1 MFLCAKRL
9 VYKSVGGNLM
19 EVFVARQP
27 IFNIEEEIV
36 GYELLYRKDLTNVF
50 PYIDGDQATAEVII
64 NSCLNIGLE
73 RLTEGKKCSIHFTE
87 NLLEQKLP
95 TYFSPNDLVVKI
107 SKVKPSRKL
116 IEICKELKELGYT
129 LSLSEC
135 IFQQDNPYSFE
146 LLPYIDMIKVDF
158 RKEFPDQYER
168 IEQIVAGYDI
178 TLLAEKIET
187 YEAYEEAKNRG
198 YSLFQGYLFSEP
210 LIESTYEVPTVF
222 SSYYQDIQNKSLEE
236 LDVDELTD
244 VIERDL
250 SFSVKLLRLINASF
264 VDADRKICSIRE
276 AISFLGV
283 EKIQKWIHLLSAR
296 ESLEKQSV
304 LSDELVRMTL
314 TRAKLCETIAT
325 QAGTDYPDD
334 YYMTGLISSM
344 GEIVSKSMEEILE
357 GLPLRD
363 EIHDALIGKKNEFKD
378 VLDLVEAVETAKWK
392 AISDICSRL
401 HISERD
407 LFRIYAESLNWTTE
421 MIQAEKVAASE
432 IDSFFPSLT

>member
-1 MFLCAKRL
+1 
-9 VYKSVGGNLM
+9 M

-64 NSCLNIGLE
+64 NSYLNIGLE

-95 TYFSPNDLVVKI
+95 TYFNPNDLVVKI
-107 SKVKPSRKL
+107 SKVKPSSKL
-116 IEICKELKELGYT
+116 IKICKELKELGYSI
-129 LSLSEC
+129 SLSEC
-135 IFQQDNPYSFE
+135 IFKQDNPYSFE
-146 LLPYIDMIKVDF
+146 LLPYIDTIKVDF
-158 RKEFPDQYER
+158 RKEVSHQYER
-168 IEQIVAGYDI
+168 IEQLASEYDI

-187 YEAYEEAKNRG
+187 YEAYEEAKSRG
-198 YSLFQGYLFSEP
+198 YELFQGYLFSEP

-236 LDVDELTD
+236 IDVDELTD

-250 SFSVKLLRLINASF
+250 SFSIKLLKLINTAS
-264 VDADRKICSIRE
+264 VGVDRKICSIRE

-283 EKIQKWIHLLSAR
+283 EEIQKWIYLLSAR

-325 QAGTDYPDD
+325 QAGTDDPDA
-334 YYMTGLISSM
+334 YYMAGLISSM
-344 GEIVSKSMEEILE
+344 GEIVSQSMEEILG
-357 GLPLRD
+357 GLPLRT
-363 EIHDALIGKKNEFKD
+363 EIHDALLGKKNEFKE

-392 AISDICSRL
+392 AISEICNRL
-401 HISERD
+401 NISERE
-407 LFRIYAESLNWTTE
+407 LFRIYAESLNWTSE
-421 MIQAEKVAASE
+421 MIQAEKTAASQ
-432 IDSFFPSLT
+432 IDSFFCPISMK